1 MVCTRCIMAVQTILE
16 QSEIKFNEIHLGEVE
31 THKELSEIQLK
42 NLATKLNAMGFE
54 ILEDQS
60 QKLIENI
67 KILIVSKVSTLDI
80 SEDFLLSEFLSTE
93 LYREY
98 SAISKLFSRH
108 QGMTL
113 EHYFILQK
121 IEKVKELLF
130 YQEYSLKEIAAM
142 LGYKSVQHLSSQF
155 RNITGFTPTLFKN
168 MKVKNR
174 KPLDTF

>member
-1 MVCTRCIMAVQTILE
+1 MVCSRCIMAVQTILE
-16 QSEIKFNEIHLGEVE
+16 KAGIKVKTIHLGEVE
-31 THKELSEIQLK
+31 TNNELSETELK

-67 KILIVSKVSTLDI
+67 KILIVSKVSTFDI
-80 SEDFLLSEFLSTE
+80 SEDFLFSEYLSTQ
-93 LYREY
+93 LHRDY

-174 KPLDTF
+174 KPLDDF